1 MVSLASL
8 LTDPNCSS
16 PMNGEAAK
24 EYSKNRKAYD
34 KKVKEWVALHAKS
47 TDVSYENDFGD
58 GKPSSSSPA
67 AKAKSKAKAS
77 PKKSPKA
84 KSYDFFLQTLQR
96 SLKRAT
102 KFENKFIIPLSI
114 TLLCK
119 LQTTTG
125 PLRRKAAVRSC
136 SRIAMMTARRSAVR
150 PKFGVALAF
159 FLA

>member
-1 MVSLASL
+1 MEKVMVSLASL

-58 GKPSSSSPA
+58 GKPSSSSPT

-84 KSYDFFLQTLQR
+84 KSYDFFFQRLTFHSNEHQIRLKTNLSVSSKRQTIIDNIVHTSNHNR
-96 SLKRAT
+96 PT
-102 KFENKFIIPLSI
+102 KKKGGSAIVLSDSDDDRPA
-114 TLLCK
+114 K
-119 LQTTTG
+119 
-125 PLRRKAAVRSC
+125 RRK
-136 SRIAMMTARRSAVR
+136 T
-150 PKFGVALAF
+150 
-159 FLA
+159 